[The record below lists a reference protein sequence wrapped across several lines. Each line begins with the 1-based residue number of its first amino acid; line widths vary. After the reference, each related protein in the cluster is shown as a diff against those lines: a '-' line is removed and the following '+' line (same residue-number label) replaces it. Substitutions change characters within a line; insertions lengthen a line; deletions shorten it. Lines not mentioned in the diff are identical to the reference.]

1 MEDEKDAFY
10 VVKKGDIVGV
20 YKSLNDCQALLG
32 SSVCDPSVSVFKGYC
47 LPKEAENYLGSHGLK
62 NAVYSIGA
70 TNVQDVLFGQL
81 AVCPFQ
87 QPASSK
93 GKALDNISPV
103 KRLQHGVVGSSSIP
117 AIPQSKQAKLQN
129 FIEAPAL
136 CGHIPSVWLANE
148 YPHSSN
154 AHATKVDHV
163 KQASCLFF
171 FNYLLLTSNGFLSPY
186 SHFMVSSPFSY
197 AQLSCTIEFDGA
209 SKGNPGLAG
218 AGAMLRADDGSMVCR
233 LREGVGIA
241 TNNVAEY
248 RAVILG
254 LRYALKKGFKH
265 VRVQGDSKLVSE
277 LFTFPDKQTPIP
289 HSLTT
294 LHFLSRNHHNHGSE
308 QQHNLSP
315 EFHSLPL
322 LHPNNR
328 LGSLVR
334 IQARQRVH
342 PLDPMATRLP
352 RHLHPSS
359 LPHRL
364 RRLLLEQRMP
374 PRLLPHLYGGSHRG
388 PPHHHRPRCHIKNQ
402 RHQRRHRPS
411 LRLIH
416 SGLPSVCLATSGPG
430 ATPLSPQPR
439 RGHARP
445 RPTVAASVGHS
456 HLFWRLA
463 DPTSLDQHMFSLG
476 YIAEAATRIARLL
489 TPDKP
494 GTPAKALTCLAI
506 IFGTPFDASST
517 PFDGTPFERLGTP
530 FEGTTFEGSISIYMY
545 IFWAAYLHTHT
556 VSSIPVQGLWKIKN
570 PNMAAL
576 CKVAKELK
584 DKFMS
589 FEIRHVEREFNSAAD
604 AQANLAVYL
613 KDGEV
618 EAECDI
624 Q

>member
-1 MEDEKDAFY
+1 MEDEKNAFY

-70 TNVQDVLFGQL
+70 TNVQDDLFGQL

-136 CGHIPSVWLANE
+136 C
-148 YPHSSN
+148 
-154 AHATKVDHV
+154 
-163 KQASCLFF
+163 
-171 FNYLLLTSNGFLSPY
+171 
-186 SHFMVSSPFSY
+186 
-197 AQLSCTIEFDGA
+197 LSCTIEFDGA

-265 VRVQGDSKLVSE
+265 VRVQGDSKLVCM
-277 LFTFPDKQTPIP
+277 Q
-289 HSLTT
+289 
-294 LHFLSRNHHNHGSE
+294 
-308 QQHNLSP
+308 
-315 EFHSLPL
+315 
-322 LHPNNR
+322 
-328 LGSLVR
+328 
-334 IQARQRVH
+334 
-342 PLDPMATRLP
+342 
-352 RHLHPSS
+352 
-359 LPHRL
+359 
-364 RRLLLEQRMP
+364 
-374 PRLLPHLYGGSHRG
+374 
-388 PPHHHRPRCHIKNQ
+388 
-402 RHQRRHRPS
+402 
-411 LRLIH
+411 
-416 SGLPSVCLATSGPG
+416 
-430 ATPLSPQPR
+430 
-439 RGHARP
+439 
-445 RPTVAASVGHS
+445 
-456 HLFWRLA
+456 
-463 DPTSLDQHMFSLG
+463 
-476 YIAEAATRIARLL
+476 
-489 TPDKP
+489 
-494 GTPAKALTCLAI
+494 
-506 IFGTPFDASST
+506 
-517 PFDGTPFERLGTP
+517 
-530 FEGTTFEGSISIYMY
+530 
-545 IFWAAYLHTHT
+545 
-556 VSSIPVQGLWKIKN
+556 VQGLWKIKN